1 MNVLS
6 VFLSLDSWDNPVS
19 LASDCLQ
26 IRAQSMFDQLWLAVS
41 RWSWKGKLS
50 TCRKLT
56 ILSFASVPGK
66 LEFPY
71 RTKPSFSEN
80 TVRLECFGW
89 VQSEVPCR
97 SMLGLQ
103 DLERKT
109 IHSLTNKQD
118 ICKQSSVEARPTDR
132 HPHSFAY
139 ISLILETHSWSRI
152 SRKMLMGAVGKQIP
166 EGPGMSPES
175 FLWWQEEFL
184 VTCFTLQSPQTPL
197 SSLHPDCS
205 GHFSGQRFFF

>member
-50 TCRKLT
+50 TWRKLT

-71 RTKPSFSEN
+71 RTKQSFSEN
-80 TVRLECFGW
+80 TVRLACFGW
-89 VQSEVPCR
+89 VQSEMPCR

-152 SRKMLMGAVGKQIP
+152 SRKMLMVLWGSRFQRDQGCPQSRPFGGRK
-166 EGPGMSPES
+166 S
-175 FLWWQEEFL
+175 FW
-184 VTCFTLQSPQTPL
+184 
-197 SSLHPDCS
+197 
-205 GHFSGQRFFF
+205 